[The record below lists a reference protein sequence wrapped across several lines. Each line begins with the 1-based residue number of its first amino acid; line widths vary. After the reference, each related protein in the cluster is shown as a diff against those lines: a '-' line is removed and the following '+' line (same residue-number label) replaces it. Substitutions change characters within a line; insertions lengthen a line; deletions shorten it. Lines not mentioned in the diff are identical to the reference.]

1 MSAQSINYSIVFD
14 SNGNAIIDNVTDSAT
29 KLQKTISRT
38 QSVCD
43 KFGASFLKLDAV
55 KHAIEGVGQ
64 GFANIMKPG
73 IELETSL
80 ADLSAITGATGEKLN
95 EIEGYARKAAKT
107 FGGSAAQSV
116 EAYKLILSKLGPDI
130 ANVPTALA
138 AMGDSVSTLSKT
150 MGGDSV
156 AAANVLTTAMNQF
169 QVSLDDP
176 TSASKTMA
184 DMMNIM
190 AAAAKE
196 GSAELPDIAM
206 ALENSG
212 MAAKMAG
219 VSFAETNAAIQVLDK
234 AGKRGA
240 EGGVALRNVMMKMS
254 EGRFMSKDA
263 IEGLNAAGID
273 VNQLG
278 DKSLTLSQ
286 RLNMLKPVL
295 QDTALMSK
303 IFALENVNAATG
315 LISGTTL
322 MDQYTVA
329 IQGTNTAQ
337 EQAGIVMET
346 TSEKMKR
353 MTAFVDNLKIGFFN
367 LAGETYPYIDILVQ
381 TMSTVSDLVPAF
393 TLMKDTI
400 GWLAKNVKLNA
411 IWTWISDTWAKR
423 KLVTDKLVAF
433 WAGVIAAKTAL
444 WTGAQWLLNIAMDA
458 NPIGLTILA
467 IAALIGLVTA
477 IIVKYDK
484 WGAALTLLMG
494 PFGLLINV
502 IMSFKKHWD
511 SIVSAFKDGG
521 ILAGIKR
528 IGVVLLDAILYPV
541 QQLLELLSNIPG
553 LGSLAGK
560 GADFI
565 REIRENLGLE
575 VKNKVLP
582 MAPNAP
588 MYGGFNAFE
597 KIDDNVLSIKVPE
610 ISGIKAPEIPGIKAP
625 EISGIEA
632 PEIQGIK
639 APEIPGIEAPEIQGI
654 KAPEIP
660 GIKTPEVK
668 PKKTD
673 KTKATTE
680 AIATGGTKSNVFNI
694 TIGNMVE
701 TFTVT
706 TANIKETAED
716 LRDIVLDELNRV
728 LSMAQA
734 NA

>member
-1 MSAQSINYSIVFD
+1 MSAQSINYNITFD
-14 SNGNAIIDNVTDSAT
+14 SNGNAILGGLSNAAT
-29 KLQKTISRT
+29 KLQNNISRT
-38 QSVCD
+38 QSIAD
-43 KFGASFLKLDAV
+43 KFGASFLKLDAI
-55 KHAIEGVGQ
+55 KSAIQGVGD

-73 IELETSL
+73 LELETSL
-80 ADLSAITGATGEKLN
+80 ADLSAITGATGKKLD

-138 AMGDSVSTLSKT
+138 AMGDSVSILSKT

-176 TSASKTMA
+176 TTASKTMA

-254 EGRFMSKDA
+254 EGRFMPKDA
-263 IEGLNAAGID
+263 IDGLNAAGID
-273 VNQLG
+273 VIKLG

-295 QDTALMSK
+295 SDTALMSK
-303 IFALENVNAATG
+303 IFGLENVNAATG

-322 MDQYTVA
+322 MDEYTVS

-346 TSEKMKR
+346 TAEKMKR

-367 LAGETYPYIDILVQ
+367 LAGETYPYIDIMVQ
-381 TMSTVSDLVPAF
+381 TMTTVSDLVPALN
-393 TLMKDTI
+393 LMTSAI
-400 GWLAKNVKLNA
+400 GWLTNAEKL
-411 IWTWISDTWAKR
+411 K
-423 KLVTDKLVAF
+423 AF
-433 WAGVIAAKTAL
+433 WAGVVAVSTKV
-444 WTGAQWLLNIAMDA
+444 WTGAQWLLNAALSA
-458 NPIGLTILA
+458 NPIGLIIVG
-467 IAALIGLVTA
+467 IAALIALVVV
-477 IIVKYDK
+477 IVKKYDE
-484 WGAALTLLMG
+484 WGAALAFMVG
-494 PFGLLINV
+494 PLGLIINL
-502 IMSFKKHWD
+502 IMSFKRNWD

-541 QQLLELLSNIPG
+541 QQLLNLLSNIPG
-553 LGSLAGK
+553 LGKLAGT
-560 GADFI
+560 GADKI
-565 REIRENLGLE
+565 QEIRDKLGLAT
-575 VKNKVLP
+575 P
-582 MAPNAP
+582 
-588 MYGGFNAFE
+588 E
-597 KIDDNVLSIKVPE
+597 KIVQEMVPAAAVE
-610 ISGIKAPEIPGIKAP
+610 ISQVPAGLVQAGSTNA
-625 EISGIEA
+625 
-632 PEIQGIK
+632 
-639 APEIPGIEAPEIQGI
+639 
-654 KAPEIP
+654 
-660 GIKTPEVK
+660 TPTTTGSNAA
-668 PKKTD
+668 KKTTD
-673 KTKATTE
+673 T
-680 AIATGGTKSNVFNI
+680 IAQGGTRNTEINI
-694 TIGNMVE
+694 NFRNMVE
-701 TFTVT
+701 TITFSGGLKENAQNLRRQVEEVMMQVLNQAKA
-706 TANIKETAED
+706 TA
-716 LRDIVLDELNRV
+716 
-728 LSMAQA
+728 
-734 NA
+734 